1 MGDMLANRYLLDGR
15 ATEAL
20 RRYRRAV
27 RRAPHEPE
35 LQCRLILAQLE
46 ADRIEEAA
54 ALVLE
59 LLRQRGPQALAA
71 LRRGCAGY
79 VPTDLPADG
88 PALIGLRAL
97 LAGDAE
103 RARRYLGR
111 IDPEALPVAAALAR
125 QLEAIDGT

>member
-1 MGDMLANRYLLDGR
+1 MADMLANRYLLDGR
-15 ATEAL
+15 ASEAL
-20 RRYRRAV
+20 RLYRRALA
-27 RRAPHEPE
+27 RSPQRGE

-59 LLRQRGPQALAA
+59 LLATRGPAALAA
-71 LRRGCAGY
+71 LRHGCAGF
-79 VPTDLPADG
+79 VRTDLPADG

-103 RARRYLGR
+103 RARHYLGR
-111 IDPEALPVAAALAR
+111 IDPDALPVAAALAR
-125 QLEAIDGT
+125 QLETIDGT